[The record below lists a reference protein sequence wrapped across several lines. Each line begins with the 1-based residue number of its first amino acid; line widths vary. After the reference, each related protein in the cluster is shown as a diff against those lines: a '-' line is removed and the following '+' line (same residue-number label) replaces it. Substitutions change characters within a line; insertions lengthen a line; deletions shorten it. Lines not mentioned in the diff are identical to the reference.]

1 MNDRIKASPYRYE
14 KFTATNDYA
23 FKKIFGT
30 EENKDILTEFI
41 SLITDMDKADF
52 ANLTIANSELPLKFF
67 DDKASRL
74 DIKITLKDGQKIDI
88 EMQNLWFDYY
98 AKRSIYYWTEL
109 FTENFKRGDDYL
121 DLKKCI
127 AINILN
133 TPFKLSKKMHSVY
146 RILETET
153 HTALSDVLEIHFL
166 DLTKLSGNS
175 ESELEKCLKFIR
187 SERQEERTMLSE
199 KNILMEK
206 ANRTMEDFYVCE
218 REREMYIAA
227 CRYESDRVSMINESE
242 RKGIAK
248 GIAQGFADGSYQK
261 AIETA
266 AAFKR
271 FGFDIEKIA
280 EGTGLTREEI
290 EKL

>member
-1 MNDRIKASPYRYE
+1 MNDKIKTSPYRYE
-14 KFTATNDYA
+14 KFTAVNDYA

-41 SLITDMDKADF
+41 SLITGMDKADF
-52 ANLTIANSELPLKFF
+52 ADLIIANAELPLKFF

-74 DIKITLKDGQKIDI
+74 DIKITLTDGQKIDI

-133 TPFKLSKKMHSVY
+133 TPFKLSEKMHSVY

-153 HTALSDVLEIHFL
+153 HTVLSDVLEIHFL
-166 DLTKLSGNS
+166 DLTKLPARTEN
-175 ESELEKCLKFIR
+175 ELEKWLKFIR
-187 SERQEERTMLSE
+187 SEKQEERTMLSE
-199 KNILMEK
+199 KNTLMEK
-206 ANRTMEDFYVCE
+206 ANQAMEDFYVCE
-218 REREMYIAA
+218 KEREMYLAA

-248 GIAQGFADGSYQK
+248 GFAEGSYQTK
-261 AIETA
+261 IETA
-266 AAFKR
+266 RLMK
-271 FGFDIEKIA
+271 GMNYPMSDICTVSGLSETEIA
-280 EGTGLTREEI
+280 
-290 EKL
+290 KL

>member
-41 SLITDMDKADF
+41 SLITWDF

-175 ESELEKCLKFIR
+175 ESELEKWLKFIR

>member
-1 MNDRIKASPYRYE
+1 MNDKIKTSPYRYE

-41 SLITDMDKADF
+41 SLVTGMNKADF
-52 ANLTIANSELPLKFF
+52 ADLKIANAELPLKFF

-133 TPFKLSKKMHSVY
+133 TPFKLSEKMHSVY

-153 HTALSDVLEIHFL
+153 HTVLSDVLEIHFL
-166 DLTKLSGNS
+166 DLTKLPVSAGGN
-175 ESELEKCLKFIR
+175 LEKWLKFIKTENR
-187 SERQEERTMLSE
+187 EERNMLSE
-199 KNILMEK
+199 KNTLMEK
-206 ANRTMEDFYVCE
+206 ANRAMEDFYVCE
-218 REREMYIAA
+218 REREMYRAA

-248 GIAQGFADGSYQK
+248 GSYQTK
-261 AIETA
+261 RETA
-266 AAFKR
+266 KNLI
-271 FGFDIEKIA
+271 DIGLSVENITKA
-280 EGTGLTREEI
+280 TGLSREEI